1 MKQPPSVKPPV
12 TGDRAEVALFANSD
26 WYLYN
31 FRRSLAQAIRAS
43 GRSLLL
49 ISPPGEYGPKLRELG
64 FRWEPLEMERRSLRP
79 DAELRVI
86 LDLARILRRERPTL
100 IHSFTIKAA
109 VYGSLAARLAK
120 VPLRVN
126 AVAGLGYVFSSDDWL
141 ARMLSPVVTTLMRF
155 SFSGPGSILIVQN
168 PDDEHQFQKLG
179 FDADRL
185 RLIPGSGV
193 DCRRFVARPSAHEPR
208 RPSRVVFCGR
218 VLWDKGVREFV
229 EAARQMSGSPVEFI
243 VAGAPDPGNPAAVSV
258 TLLEDWRRSGL
269 ITWLGHVDDIPGLL
283 AQTDI
288 FVLPSY
294 REGLPK
300 SLIEAAACALPLIA
314 TDVPG
319 CREVIHH
326 EVDGLLVPARDAS
339 AIVAAIRRYLEN
351 PEFAARLG
359 AAARE
364 KALSQFDERIVVS
377 RTLAAYDELMAK
389 HLHPYQSQR

>member
-12 TGDRAEVALFANSD
+12 EGDRAEVVLFANTD

-31 FRRSLAQAIRAS
+31 FRRSLAQAIRDR
-43 GRSLLL
+43 GQSLLL
-49 ISPPGEYGPKLRELG
+49 ISPPGEYGPKLREMG
-64 FRWEPLEMERRSLRP
+64 FRWEPLNMGRRSLRL

-86 LDLARILRRERPTL
+86 LDLARILRRERPKI

-109 VYGSLAARLAK
+109 VYGALAARLAR
-120 VPLRVN
+120 VTLRVN
-126 AVAGLGYVFSSDDWL
+126 AVTGLGYVYSSKDWR
-141 ARMLSPVVTTLMRF
+141 ARMLAPF
-155 SFSGPGSILIVQN
+155 DGPGSILIVQN
-168 PDDEHQFQKLG
+168 PDDEQQFQKLG

-193 DCRRFVARPSAHEPR
+193 DCRRFVARPPALATD
-208 RPSRVVFCGR
+208 RPTRVVFCGR
-218 VLWDKGVREFV
+218 ILWDKGVAEFV
-229 EAARQMSGSPVEFI
+229 EAARRMSGSPVEFI

-258 TLLEDWRRSGL
+258 TILEDWRRVGG

-314 TDVPG
+314 TDAPG
-319 CREVIHH
+319 CREVIQH
-326 EVDGLLVPARDAS
+326 EVDGLLVPVRDAA

-364 KALSQFDERIVVS
+364 KALSQFDERIIVS
-377 RTLAAYDELMAK
+377 RTLAVYAELMAK
-389 HLHPYQSQR
+389 HRRQGQLQK